1 MKGIGVMGK
10 LTIDEI
16 RKRADALRTQVDNVA
31 EKHGE
36 LARVVVKPSK
46 PVEELDFDDLVD

>member
-1 MKGIGVMGK
+1 MGK

-36 LARVVVKPSK
+36 LARVVVKP
-46 PVEELDFDDLVD
+46 VEELDFDDLVD